1 MMWPRHALAVFLLAA
16 LNLGLYGRLYSPLDH
31 AFPEGEAASAAVTRF
46 VGENPHPWGWNPEKD
61 GGQPT
66 QTVALPA
73 FHYAAALLTK
83 LGNEPLYAH
92 RILAV
97 TLALLAPLVL
107 YWMLLS
113 FGLSWGAATGMA
125 FGIALLSPF
134 QRHDGSPLSFLPAR
148 LHYLEQSGDAPFV
161 AGLTF
166 LLVALPLLWRA
177 GLRRDAASLF
187 VAAVSIAVVLLTS
200 GAASLVLGATILML
214 EVAMLGI
221 AGEYRFSHRRIFAAM
236 LWGYLLSCFWLGD
249 RGFTSG
255 FDLPWLKLLLGAIII
270 RLLFLGRR
278 QPFLCFTVLSLWALS
293 YLTYRLSIPALEI
306 ALELFVLLAFLT
318 IAVKCFEQRSWLFR
332 ALTLVPLICLLIL
345 RADIRPHAP
354 RLPLGSVPVVEPTAS
369 RIYLLS
375 AARLK
380 AQVQEWRGTWGMRP
394 PSESEA
400 FKATRWLVEHPPKG
414 RVQILHPN
422 LSPRLNAWVPFAQ
435 TQTVRDNDAEYRIWR
450 PFPDRHLPALARIG
464 GLAVD
469 RLPFTSL
476 AGTTGGS
483 PLEFEWLRSSRIR
496 VTGKL
501 AKPESL
507 LVKVNH
513 HPGWQAQLNGQTV
526 PVGRSDL
533 GFMTFT
539 PPAGPIDLQLE
550 FNGTGEQHFWGYLSA
565 FTWLA
570 SLGYVAFRSWRR

>member
-1 MMWPRHALAVFLLAA
+1 MWPRHALAVFLLAA

-31 AFPEGEAASAAVTRF
+31 AFPEREAASAAVTRF
-46 VGENPHPWGWNPEKD
+46 VGENPNPWGWNPEGD
-61 GGQPT
+61 GGQPA
-66 QTVALPA
+66 QSVALPA

-83 LGNEPLYAH
+83 LGNEPVYAH

-97 TLALLAPLVL
+97 TLALLAPLAL
-107 YWMLLS
+107 YAMLLS
-113 FGLSWGAATGMA
+113 FAFSWPAATG
-125 FGIALLSPF
+125 IAIAMSVISPF
-134 QRHDGSPLSFLPAR
+134 QRHDGYPLSFLPAR
-148 LHYLEQSGDAPFV
+148 LHYLELSGDAPFV
-161 AGLTF
+161 AGLTL
-166 LLVALPLLWRA
+166 LLVSLPLVWRA
-177 GLRRDAASLF
+177 GLRRDPASLF
-187 VAAVSIAVVLLTS
+187 LASVSIALILLTS
-200 GAASLVLGATILML
+200 GPAALVLGAAILML
-214 EVAMLGI
+214 ELAMLGI
-221 AGEYRFSHRRIFAAM
+221 AGEYRFSHRRVFAAM

-255 FDLPWLKLLLGAIII
+255 LDLPWLKLLLGAIVI

-278 QPFLCFTVLSLWALS
+278 QPFLCFTLLSLWALS

-318 IAVKCFEQRSWLFR
+318 IAAKCIEHRSWTLR
-332 ALTLVPLICLLIL
+332 ALAFVPLLCLLFV
-345 RADIRPHAP
+345 RADFRPRPP
-354 RLPLGSVPVVEPTAS
+354 RLPFGNAQDVAPTAA
-369 RIYLLS
+369 RIYSPSTGRLL
-375 AARLK
+375 
-380 AQVQEWRGTWGMRP
+380 AQVREWRGTWGMRP

-400 FKATRWLVEHPPKG
+400 FKSTRWLVEHPPKG
-414 RVQILHPN
+414 RLQVLHPN

-450 PFPDRHLPALARIG
+450 PFPDRGLPALARFG
-464 GLAVD
+464 GLAID
-469 RLPFTSL
+469 RMPFTSL
-476 AGTTGGS
+476 AATAGGA
-483 PLEFEWLRSSRIR
+483 PLEFEWLASSRIR

-550 FNGTGEQHFWGYLSA
+550 FNGTREQHLWSYLSA